1 MTNLSGSMNIKPHK
15 MYFEDDLIANNI
27 PLSLFAEVHSMLK
40 DEFIEFR
47 WVENTE
53 NQPDFPP

>member
-1 MTNLSGSMNIKPHK
+1 MTNLSASMNLKPHK
-15 MYFEDDLIANNI
+15 MYFDDELIANNI

-53 NQPDFPP
+53 N